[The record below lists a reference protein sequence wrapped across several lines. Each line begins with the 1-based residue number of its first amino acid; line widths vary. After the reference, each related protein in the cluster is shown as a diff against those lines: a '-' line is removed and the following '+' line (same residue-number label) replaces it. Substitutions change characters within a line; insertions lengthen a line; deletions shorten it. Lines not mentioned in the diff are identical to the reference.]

1 MCPHWSCHLYAPVH
15 FSVNKTNRR
24 RIPLLKWKVLFIAAM
39 AAYLLCFIL
48 PCLIRSLLGEEVIVR
63 VCVLSLLQEAAA
75 ALAMLKAE
83 ATASHTG
90 LSRDTSVMGC
100 IHSERERGRTHER
113 NSWPEIPWLV

>member
-1 MCPHWSCHLYAPVH
+1 MCPHWSCHLYAPVR
-15 FSVNKTNRR
+15 FSVNKTNHR
-24 RIPLLKWKVLFIAAM
+24 RIPLLKWIVLFIAAV

-48 PCLIRSLLGEEVIVR
+48 SCLIRSLLGEEVIVR
-63 VCVLSLLQEAAA
+63 VCVLSLLQDAAA

-100 IHSERERGRTHER
+100 IHSEHERGRTRER
-113 NSWPEIPWLV
+113 ESWPEIPSRA